1 MPKGRSNFIMDI
13 KKTNLS
19 DADLITEY
27 LNGSER
33 SLEKLINRHQ
43 LQIFNFINS
52 KVNDR
57 DVSEDVFQDTFIK
70 VIKTLKNGSYNEEGK
85 FLPWIMRIAH
95 NLVID
100 YFRKNNRIPVIANN
114 EEFDIFQFLS
124 DSTPNAESALVEEQV
139 LKDIQKLID
148 ELPEDQKEV
157 LIMRLY
163 RDMSFKEIAENT
175 NVSINTA
182 LGRMR
187 YAIINL
193 RKMINDYQIILEK

>member
-1 MPKGRSNFIMDI
+1 MNTLIPSKY
-13 KKTNLS
+13 T
-19 DADLITEY
+19 DADLVKSYI
-27 LNGSER
+27 NGSEIALE
-33 SLEKLINRHQ
+33 SLVNRHK

-52 KVNDR
+52 KINDR
-57 DVSEDVFQDTFIK
+57 DTSEDIFQDTFIK
-70 VIKTLKNGSYNEEGK
+70 VIRTLKNGLYNEEGK

-100 YFRKNNRIPVIANN
+100 HFRKSNRIPTIENK
-114 EEFDIFQFLS
+114 EEFDIFQFVS
-124 DSTPNAESALVEEQV
+124 DTAPNAENILIEDQI
-139 LKDIQKLID
+139 LKDIQKLIQ
-148 ELPEDQKEV
+148 ELPDDQKEV

-175 NVSINTA
+175 KVSINTA

-193 RKMINDYQIILEK
+193 RRLIEDHKIVLEV

>member
-1 MPKGRSNFIMDI
+1 MNTLTPSNY
-13 KKTNLS
+13 T
-19 DADLITEY
+19 DADLVKSYI
-27 LNGSER
+27 NGSEIA
-33 SLEKLINRHQ
+33 LETLVNRHK

-52 KVNDR
+52 KINDR
-57 DVSEDVFQDTFIK
+57 DTSEDIFQDTFIK
-70 VIKTLKNGSYNEEGK
+70 VIRTLRNGLYNEEGK

-100 YFRKNNRIPVIANN
+100 HFRKSNRIPTVENK
-114 EEFDIFQFLS
+114 EEFDIFQFVS
-124 DSTPNAESALVEEQV
+124 DAAPNAENILIEDQI
-139 LKDIQKLID
+139 LKDIQKLIQ
-148 ELPEDQKEV
+148 ELPDDQKEV

-175 NVSINTA
+175 KVSINTA

-193 RKMINDYQIILEK
+193 RKLIEDHKIVLEV

>member
-1 MPKGRSNFIMDI
+1 MDV

-19 DADLITEY
+19 DADLIKEY

-33 SLEKLINRHQ
+33 SLEILINRHQ

-57 DVSEDVFQDTFIK
+57 DKSEDIFQDTFIK

-85 FLPWIMRIAH
+85 FLPWVMRIAH

-100 YFRKNNRIPVIANN
+100 YFRKSNRIPIIENK

-124 DSTPNAESALVEEQV
+124 DTTPNAESALVEEQV
-139 LKDIQKLID
+139 LKDIQNLIE

-193 RKMINDYQIILEK
+193 RKMINDYQIILES

>member
-1 MPKGRSNFIMDI
+1 MAESNFIMNTVI
-13 KKTNLS
+13 PSKYT
-19 DADLITEY
+19 DADLVKSYI
-27 LNGSER
+27 NGSEIA
-33 SLEKLINRHQ
+33 LETLVNRHK

-52 KVNDR
+52 KINDR
-57 DVSEDVFQDTFIK
+57 DTSEDIFQDTFIK
-70 VIKTLKNGSYNEEGK
+70 VIRTLKNGLYNEEGK

-100 YFRKNNRIPVIANN
+100 HFRKSNRIPTIENK
-114 EEFDIFQFLS
+114 EEFDIFQFVS
-124 DSTPNAESALVEEQV
+124 DTAPNAENILIEDQI
-139 LKDIQKLID
+139 LKDIQKLIQ
-148 ELPEDQKEV
+148 ELPDDQKEV

-175 NVSINTA
+175 KVSINTA

-193 RKMINDYQIILEK
+193 RKLIEDHKIVLEV

>member
-1 MPKGRSNFIMDI
+1 MNTLIPSKY
-13 KKTNLS
+13 T
-19 DADLITEY
+19 DADLVKSYI
-27 LNGSER
+27 NGSEIALE
-33 SLEKLINRHQ
+33 SLVNRHK

-52 KVNDR
+52 KINDR
-57 DVSEDVFQDTFIK
+57 DTSEDIFQDTFIK
-70 VIKTLKNGSYNEEGK
+70 VIRTLRNGLYNEEGK

-100 YFRKNNRIPVIANN
+100 HFRKSNRIPTIENK
-114 EEFDIFQFLS
+114 EEFDIFQFVS
-124 DSTPNAESALVEEQV
+124 DTAPNAENILIEDQI
-139 LKDIQKLID
+139 LKDIQKLIQ
-148 ELPEDQKEV
+148 ELPDDQKEV

-175 NVSINTA
+175 KVSINTA

-193 RKMINDYQIILEK
+193 RRLIEDHKIVLAV

>member
-1 MPKGRSNFIMDI
+1 MAESNFIMNTVI
-13 KKTNLS
+13 PSKYT
-19 DADLITEY
+19 DADLVKSYI
-27 LNGSER
+27 NGSETA
-33 SLEKLINRHQ
+33 LETLVNRHK

-52 KVNDR
+52 KINDR
-57 DVSEDVFQDTFIK
+57 DTSEDIFQDTFIK
-70 VIKTLKNGSYNEEGK
+70 VIRTLKNGLYNEEGK

-100 YFRKNNRIPVIANN
+100 HFRKSNRIPTIENK
-114 EEFDIFQFLS
+114 EEFDIFQFVS
-124 DSTPNAESALVEEQV
+124 DTAPNAENILIEDQI
-139 LKDIQKLID
+139 LKDIQKLIQ
-148 ELPEDQKEV
+148 ELPHDQKEV

-175 NVSINTA
+175 KVSINTA

-193 RKMINDYQIILEK
+193 RKLIEDHKIVLEV

>member
-1 MPKGRSNFIMDI
+1 MNTLIPSKY
-13 KKTNLS
+13 T
-19 DADLITEY
+19 DADLVKSYI
-27 LNGSER
+27 NGSEIA
-33 SLEKLINRHQ
+33 LETLVNRHK

-52 KVNDR
+52 KINDR
-57 DVSEDVFQDTFIK
+57 DTSEDIFQDTFIK
-70 VIKTLKNGSYNEEGK
+70 VIRTLKNGLYNEEGK

-100 YFRKNNRIPVIANN
+100 HFRKSNRIPIIENK
-114 EEFDIFQFLS
+114 EEFDIFQFVS
-124 DSTPNAESALVEEQV
+124 DTAPNAENILIEDQI
-139 LKDIQKLID
+139 LKDIQKLIQ
-148 ELPEDQKEV
+148 ELPDDQKEV

-175 NVSINTA
+175 KVSINTA

-193 RKMINDYQIILEK
+193 RKLIEDHKIVLEV

>member
-1 MPKGRSNFIMDI
+1 MHSNQSFQL
-13 KKTNLS
+13 T
-19 DADLITEY
+19 DAQLVSSY
-27 LNGSER
+27 LDGSEYA
-33 SLEKLINRHQ
+33 LEQLINRHQ

-52 KVNDR
+52 KINDR
-57 DVSEDVFQDTFIK
+57 DTSEDLFQDTFIK
-70 VIKTLKNGSYNEEGK
+70 VIRTLKSGAYNEEGK
-85 FLPWIMRIAH
+85 FLPWVMRIAH

-100 YFRKNNRIPVIANN
+100 HFRKSNRIPTVGNKGD
-114 EEFDIFQFLS
+114 FDIFQFIS
-124 DSTPNAESALVEEQV
+124 DNSPNAESTLVQEQV
-139 LKDIQKLID
+139 LKDLQKLIQ

-193 RKMINDYQIILEK
+193 RKLITEHQIILEA